1 MDYFCQEKVNKKFVV
16 RDKSKEWMAIFV
28 FNKKCTFY
36 CSIIIPSTET
46 SSYSYFLSSAVCVAR
61 GVGKEGAKGG
71 LRPHQLSEQRASAFL
86 PNAHSKFATVDREG
100 VLEHG
105 GPVPRNSQHPCISE
119 VPEATYMLDVE
130 CP

>member
-1 MDYFCQEKVNKKFVV
+1 MKNGWQSLFL
-16 RDKSKEWMAIFV
+16 I
-28 FNKKCTFY
+28 KKCTFY
-36 CSIIIPSTET
+36 CSSIIPSTET

-86 PNAHSKFATVDREG
+86 PNAHSKLATVDLGG

-105 GPVPRNSQHPCISE
+105 GPVPLNSKCPCISV
-119 VPEATYMLDVE
+119 VPEAMYTLDVAH
-130 CP
+130 